1 MSDAPDIR
9 LARAAAPEEGV
20 VVLDL
25 AGELDLA
32 VSDRFRSLVDEAI
45 AERPRL
51 VVADIAGVSF
61 MDSTM
66 LRELLR
72 AHRTLE
78 EEGSRLV
85 VAAVQP
91 PVQRLLEL
99 TGTDE
104 LFTLASDRDEGF
116 TA

>member
-1 MSDAPDIR
+1 MYDAPDTR
-9 LARAAAPEEGV
+9 LDRVPAPGEGV
-20 VVLDL
+20 VVLEL

-32 VSDRFRSLVDEAI
+32 VSERFRSLIDEAV
-45 AERPRL
+45 AERPSL
-51 VVADIAGVSF
+51 VVADIAEVSF

-78 EEGSRLV
+78 EGASRLV
-85 VAAVQP
+85 VAAAQP

-99 TGTDE
+99 TGTHQ
-104 LFTLASDRDEGF
+104 LFTLASNRDE
-116 TA
+116 ALSR

>member
-1 MSDAPDIR
+1 MSNASQIRLERADAP
-9 LARAAAPEEGV
+9 PEGV
-20 VVLDL
+20 VVLEL
-25 AGELDLA
+25 AGELDLVVSKRLRTLIDGA
-32 VSDRFRSLVDEAI
+32 V
-45 AERPRL
+45 AESPRL
-51 VVADIAGVSF
+51 VVADIAEVSF

-78 EEGSRLV
+78 EKGSRLV
-85 VAAVQP
+85 VAAAQA

-104 LFTLASDRDEGF
+104 LFTLVASRAQGLA
-116 TA
+116 T